1 MNGDYSFRSIGLA
14 VIGEGSRRICYRLS
28 ESNLC
33 AKFYRAPHQLRP
45 GTSLRVRAV
54 MRLVRFNRWFNVNRQ
69 EWRYHNELSRRL
81 PAEILSVF
89 PEHVEP
95 TFSADLGWG
104 IVESLILNTDG
115 SAACKVTK
123 EMPRISD
130 PALQLRVYR
139 ETERLL
145 AAFAKHDVRFYDLS
159 NLLLQWT
166 GPDDFRLRIAD
177 FEPRCRGVPV
187 LFTRCCWYSR
197 LKIRRRTTRYLAR
210 LRQDLFMPATP
221 QAAPAGLWPL
231 WSRSYRLLAQR
242 VGLI

>member
-1 MNGDYSFRSIGLA
+1 MNGVYSFCSSGLT
-14 VIGEGSRRICYRLS
+14 VIGEGSRRICYRMS
-28 ESNLC
+28 EPGLC
-33 AKFYRAPHQLRP
+33 AKFYRAPHQIRP

-54 MRLVRFNRWFNVNRQ
+54 MRVARFNRRLNINRQ
-69 EWRYHNELSRRL
+69 EWCYHSELSRRL
-81 PAEILSVF
+81 PAELVSVF

-104 IVESLILNTDG
+104 IVESLILNIDG
-115 SAACKVTK
+115 TAARKVTK
-123 EMPRISD
+123 ELPRITD

-145 AAFAKHDVRFYDLS
+145 DAFAQHDVRFYDLS

-166 GPDDFRLRIAD
+166 GPDAFRLRIAD
-177 FEPRCRGVPV
+177 FEPSCRGVPA
-187 LFTRCCWYSR
+187 LLSGCCWYSR
-197 LKIRRRTTRYLAR
+197 LKLRRRAMRYLAR

-221 QAAPAGLWPL
+221 QSAPAGVWSL